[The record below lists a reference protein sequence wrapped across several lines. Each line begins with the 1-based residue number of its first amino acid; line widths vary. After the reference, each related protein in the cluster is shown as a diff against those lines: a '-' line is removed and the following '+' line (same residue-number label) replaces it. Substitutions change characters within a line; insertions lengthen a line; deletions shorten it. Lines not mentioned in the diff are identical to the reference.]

1 MQSRVSAQATEQC
14 HLANLIILISS
25 AFPVLTMS
33 GVDEPSRAPKTL
45 CTFDSPEALQQYAT
59 GCDAD
64 VGGTSTMQLSLD
76 DSTLKPTGKLWGDL
90 KLAVRPEFKG
100 RVLGGYAGFRTMVCA
115 RNRTVQLA
123 VPCSYTFQFRKN
135 LFGEMMH
142 DLSNHDY
149 LALRVRMRGSKR
161 LKNSY
166 FVNLQTEGY
175 VTTDLWQHRLYFG
188 RDDGD
193 WEDVYVSYKHHC
205 DGPLTNQRGRFLY
218 PPLSSQ
224 IMARLSTRKW
234 IYLGSV

>member
-1 MQSRVSAQATEQC
+1 MRENAVKM
-14 HLANLIILISS
+14 
-25 AFPVLTMS
+25 LTMS

-45 CTFDSPEALQQYAT
+45 CTFDSQEALRQYAT

-76 DSTLKPTGKLWGDL
+76 ESGPKPSGKLWGDM
-90 KLAVRPEFKG
+90 KLAVHPELQG
-100 RVLGGYAGFRTMVCA
+100 RVLGGYAGFRTM
-115 RNRTVQLA
+115 
-123 VPCSYTFQFRKN
+123 FRKN

-149 LALRVRMRGSKR
+149 IGLRVRMRGSKR

-175 VTTDLWQHRLYFG
+175 VTTDLWQHRLYFR

-193 WEDVYVSYKHHC
+193 WEDVYIPISAFVLTNNGEIVDTQMDILRERVRSIGISLLGGKSGMEGPYELGIESIRALNSDDITSPSIREK
-205 DGPLTNQRGRFLY
+205 DPSRGTQWQRGPL
-218 PPLSSQ
+218 
-224 IMARLSTRKW
+224 
-234 IYLGSV
+234 